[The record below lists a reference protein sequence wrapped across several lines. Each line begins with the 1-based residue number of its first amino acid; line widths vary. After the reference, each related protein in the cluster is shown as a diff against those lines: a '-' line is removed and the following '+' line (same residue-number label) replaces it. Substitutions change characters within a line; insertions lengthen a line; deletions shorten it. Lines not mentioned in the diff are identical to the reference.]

1 MKSSYQTGIDTNT
14 IVLSV
19 KTGTMGTAYTAVYL
33 ILSGGQKTKIAES
46 DLQSGNIP
54 NRTVG
59 QAIQIK
65 NGYLKIR
72 TRVNFSNIDSSQWA
86 NQAGKIIIKYTLGGG
101 FSGNENFDN
110 DAGDADIIDNGKTV
124 VITKIIQLL

>member
-1 MKSSYQTGIDTNT
+1 MKSTYQTGIDANT
-14 IVLSV
+14 ILLNV

-46 DLQSGNIP
+46 SLQNGNIP
-54 NRTVG
+54 DKTVG

-72 TRVNFSNIDSSQWA
+72 TTVDFSNIDSSQWA
-86 NQAGKIIIKYTLGGG
+86 NQAGKIVIKYALDGG
-101 FSGNENFDN
+101 FSGNEIFNNNAD
-110 DAGDADIIDNGKTV
+110 DADIVENGQKV
-124 VITKIIQLL
+124 IITKIIQLL